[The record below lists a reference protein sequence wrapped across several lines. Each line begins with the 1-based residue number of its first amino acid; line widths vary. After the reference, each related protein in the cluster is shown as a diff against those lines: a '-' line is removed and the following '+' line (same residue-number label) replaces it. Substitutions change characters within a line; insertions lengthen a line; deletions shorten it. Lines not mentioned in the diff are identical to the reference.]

1 MSRIPGVPAE
11 RAGLFN
17 RFVYR
22 FSQRKFGLVAEPAQV
37 MAHSRG
43 IVRASVVH
51 EGLVGAIK
59 STLPHGLGELVQYR
73 TATVLGCS
81 WCVDFGS
88 MLMRLDKLDVGR
100 LADIDDY
107 ATSPKF
113 DEGERLAIAY
123 ADAMTATPLAVTDE
137 QIAALVEKFG
147 HAGVVELTYL
157 IALENSRGRFNDAL
171 GIVDQG
177 FNAACAVPAVSSAS
191 SASAPGA

>member
-11 RAGLFN
+11 RASLLN
-17 RFVYR
+17 RLVYR
-22 FSQRKFGLVAEPAQV
+22 YSRRKFGLVAEPAQV
-37 MAHSRG
+37 MAHAG
-43 IVRASVVH
+43 GVLRANLAH
-51 EGLVGAIK
+51 EGLLQSSK
-59 STLPHGLGELVQYR
+59 SALPHGLGELVQYR

-88 MLMRLDKLDVGR
+88 MLMRLDKLDVTR
-100 LADIDDY
+100 LADIDSY

-113 DEGERLAIAY
+113 DDGERLAIAY
-123 ADAMTATPLAVTDE
+123 ADAMTATPVTVTDE
-137 QIAALVEKFG
+137 QVAALVERFG

-177 FNAACAVPAVSSAS
+177 FNAACQVP
-191 SASAPGA
+191 APGAA